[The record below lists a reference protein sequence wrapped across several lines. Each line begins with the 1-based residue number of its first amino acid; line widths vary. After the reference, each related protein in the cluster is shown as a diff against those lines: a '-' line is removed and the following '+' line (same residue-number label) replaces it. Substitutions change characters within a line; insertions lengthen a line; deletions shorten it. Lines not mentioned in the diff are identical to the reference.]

1 MKKYLKTLKSFLP
14 LLALLAAYIWSM
26 VSISMSRVHEEG
38 GDEIVLRLGHW
49 QLEASVREALDKMA
63 ADYSLYRRERGLKP
77 VRIIQDA
84 IPEMIY
90 SQWLTTQLMGR
101 TAPDLIEVGLGA
113 LPYHLWLQYYNRY
126 FIPLTPYVN
135 KPNHYN
141 DGTDLDG
148 VPLRTTF
155 KDGMRSSFVEE
166 MQEYIC
172 IPLSQFGER
181 VFYNK
186 DLLKKLTGCDQA
198 PKDYREFLA
207 VCKKI
212 KSQKAPNGQP
222 YIPIAG
228 SKYHLPM
235 WEGPMFD
242 PLTYSV
248 KDIADFNRD
257 GIVDSGEQY
266 VAVKTGRLT
275 FQHPAIR
282 ARYRM
287 LREVTDNFQVGYT
300 GLTRDEAVFLFAQ
313 QRAVFMTTGTWDA
326 RSLLEQAEGTFRVG
340 VMDYPMPR
348 RDDPVYGPVM
358 RGPNYERI
366 DGGFRFAITRN
377 SKHPDVALDF
387 LLYMAGQAKNGELNE
402 IIGWI
407 PSTRGAPTPSFLE
420 GFEPHLRGVYGCFRP
435 DNLGGETWLMWIRL
449 YTGFQVGKCS
459 YDEMAKIFEPF
470 YKKRGM
476 VDFLEQQK
484 GWRRSMLKD
493 AQFLAGVRAAAIYDT
508 NKSES
513 WWIRY
518 RSLTA
523 DRMITKD
530 VEHER
535 QMRMVTKGLPDSVGN
550 PYEYSPQVLKR
561 VEKHLKS
568 KQKKSIPR

>member
-1 MKKYLKTLKSFLP
+1 MKKLFKFIKSFLP
-14 LLALLAAYIWSM
+14 LLALLIAYIWSM
-26 VSISMSRVHEEG
+26 VAISMSRVDEND
-38 GDEIVLRLGHW
+38 GDAIVLRLGHW
-49 QLEASVREALDKMA
+49 QLEASVREALDRMA
-63 ADYSLYRRERGLKP
+63 ADYSVYRKEHGLQP
-77 VRIIQDA
+77 VKIIQDA

-90 SQWLTTQLMGR
+90 SQWLTTQLMGG
-101 TAPDLIEVGLGA
+101 TAPDLIEVGLGS

-126 FIPLTPYVN
+126 FIPLTPYIN

-141 DGTDLDG
+141 ADNDLNG
-148 VPLRTTF
+148 VPLRNTF
-155 KDGMRSSFVEE
+155 KDGMRSSFIEE

-186 DLLKKLTGCDQA
+186 DLLKKLTGSDKA
-198 PKDYREFLA
+198 PQDYREFLA
-207 VCKKI
+207 VCAEI
-212 KSQKAPNGQP
+212 KSHTAPNGQP
-222 YIPIAG
+222 YVPIAG

-257 GIVDSGEQY
+257 GFVDSGEQY
-266 VAVKTGRLT
+266 VAFKTGRLS

-313 QRAVFMTTGTWDA
+313 QKAVFMTTGTWDA
-326 RSLLEQAEGTFRVG
+326 RSLLEQAEGTFQVG
-340 VMDYPMPR
+340 VMDYPLPR
-348 RDDPVYGPVM
+348 RDDPVYGPVI

-366 DGGFRFAITRN
+366 DGGFRFGITRN
-377 SKHPDVALDF
+377 SEHPNVALDF
-387 LLYMAGQAKNGELNE
+387 LLYMASRDKNGELND

-407 PSTRGAPTPSFLE
+407 PSTRGAATPKFLE

-435 DNLGGETWLMWIRL
+435 DNLGGETWLKWVQL
-449 YTGFQVGKCS
+449 YTEFQVGKRS
-459 YDEMAKIFEPF
+459 YDQLVNVFEPF

-476 VDFLEQQK
+476 VDFIEQQK
-484 GWRRSMLKD
+484 SWRRSMLKD
-493 AQFLAGVRAAAIYDT
+493 AQFLAGVRAAAFYDKE
-508 NKSES
+508 KSES

-518 RSLTA
+518 RLLTA
-523 DRMITKD
+523 DRLVTKEI
-530 VEHER
+530 EHER
-535 QMRMVTKGLPDSVGN
+535 QMRMVLDGLPDGSVA
-550 PYEYSPQVLKR
+550 PYAYSPHVLAR
-561 VEKHLKS
+561 VKERLKQD
-568 KQKKSIPR
+568 QKNRE